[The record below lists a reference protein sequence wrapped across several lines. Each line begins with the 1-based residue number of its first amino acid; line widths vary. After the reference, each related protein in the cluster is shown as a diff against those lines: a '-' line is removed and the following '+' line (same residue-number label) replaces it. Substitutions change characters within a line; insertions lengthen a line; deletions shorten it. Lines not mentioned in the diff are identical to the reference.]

1 MEGALPTAKTNMPP
15 TLELAFWKSPEDPL
29 SRKGDTGG
37 TLSRLI
43 RRYSDADNLNSGNMQ
58 RTQSCSVDVTHAVRL
73 QKGTFHINILG
84 NVIQPLLNVPDA
96 RMHSSA
102 YDIVALRDDVLPVEQ
117 LGAFLPLQTPVQP
130 FRVVASKSR
139 SFSALAL
146 TDEVETAGCCHPTC
160 KNVGATS
167 VQSRCSVDSCS
178 AVVVPA
184 PGDEVSPEI
193 CELSGV
199 ALSLLQKLC
208 ARRNYTLQ
216 DEV

>member
-1 MEGALPTAKTNMPP
+1 
-15 TLELAFWKSPEDPL
+15 
-29 SRKGDTGG
+29 
-37 TLSRLI
+37 
-43 RRYSDADNLNSGNMQ
+43 
-58 RTQSCSVDVTHAVRL
+58 
-73 QKGTFHINILG
+73 
-84 NVIQPLLNVPDA
+84 
-96 RMHSSA
+96 MHSSA

-117 LGAFLPLQTPVQP
+117 LGAFLPLQTPMQP

-139 SFSALAL
+139 SFSASAL

-160 KNVGATS
+160 KNVGGTS

-216 DEV
+216 DEVLVQFTSSATVMNAANLETAAPTGNATSQMLVSGMCEMDREVLALTPVSVLYLDVMPSRSWVAAAFYGGA